1 VISIFNADNCSNVTV
16 YRKHKNKL

>member
-1 VISIFNADNCSNVTV
+1 VFNIFNADNFSNVTV